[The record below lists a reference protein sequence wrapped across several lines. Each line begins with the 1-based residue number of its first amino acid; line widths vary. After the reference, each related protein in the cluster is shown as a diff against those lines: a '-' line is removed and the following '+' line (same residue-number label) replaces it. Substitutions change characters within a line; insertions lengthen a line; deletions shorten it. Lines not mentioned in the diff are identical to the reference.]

1 MAAVTTYR
9 VRAKRWARG
18 WELHIDGVGVT
29 QSHGL
34 ADATE
39 MARSYIVMMRD
50 VAPDTFAI
58 DIVPEV
64 GEGLD
69 KAATDAREAVRQA
82 EEAQR
87 SAAAQSRSVAR
98 RLQER
103 GLSGRDIAALL
114 QLSPQRVSQLLQPKP
129 KSGKVAAA
137 SAMKNPRA
145 TSARAKS
152 ASVVLKDA
160 RSAKTSKSDTGSAL
174 GQTARKKTRKNAD
187 TVA

>member
-34 ADATE
+34 ADAKG
-39 MARSYIVMMRD
+39 MARSYIAMMRD
-50 VAPDTFAI
+50 VAPDSFTI

-64 GEGLD
+64 GGGLD

-98 RLQER
+98 QLQER

-114 QLSPQRVSQLLQPKP
+114 QLSPQRVSQLLQSKP
-129 KSGKVAAA
+129 KGGKVAAA
-137 SAMKNPRA
+137 SAMKSPRT
-145 TSARAKS
+145 TSARAKT

-160 RSAKTSKSDTGSAL
+160 RSAKTSKSVAGSAL
-174 GQTARKKTRKNAD
+174 TQTARKKTRRNAHS
-187 TVA
+187 VN

>member
-1 MAAVTTYR
+1 MTTYK

-34 ADATE
+34 IDAKE
-39 MARSYIVMMRD
+39 MVRSYIAMMRD
-50 VAPDTFAI
+50 VAPDSFAI
-58 DIVPEV
+58 DVVPEV
-64 GEGLD
+64 GGGLD
-69 KAATDAREAVRQA
+69 EAATDAREAVRQA

-98 RLQER
+98 QLHKL

-129 KSGKVAAA
+129 H
-137 SAMKNPRA
+137 SAR
-145 TSARAKS
+145 SARA
-152 ASVVLKDA
+152 
-160 RSAKTSKSDTGSAL
+160 SKSGTGSAL
-174 GQTARKKTRKNAD
+174 IQTADKKTRSAD
-187 TVA
+187 SAA